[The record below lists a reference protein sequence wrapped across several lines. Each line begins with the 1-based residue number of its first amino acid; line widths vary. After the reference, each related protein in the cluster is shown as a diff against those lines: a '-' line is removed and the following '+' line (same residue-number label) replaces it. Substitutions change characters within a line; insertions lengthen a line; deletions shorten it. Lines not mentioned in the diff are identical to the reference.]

1 MERLKERIAQ
11 ARRAVAT
18 FREAVGRNSP
28 SVLERDAAIFFPLS
42 IQFRSGVEGGSALPR
57 VVEQVETGSANG
69 AIRSCRDI
77 GLLAEEDAESALRML
92 RDRNLA
98 VHMYQEKL
106 AAVLYPKLASYAAAL
121 DSWLDQIEARLSAT
135 KR

>member
-18 FREAVGRNSP
+18 FREAVGKTPP
-28 SVLERDAAIFFPLS
+28 SVLERDAAILRFQYSFEAVWKAAQRYLG
-42 IQFRSGVEGGSALPR
+42 I
-57 VVEQVETGSANG
+57 VEQIETGSANG
-69 AIRSCRDI
+69 TIRSCRDI
-77 GLLAEEDAESALRML
+77 GLLADENAETALAML
-92 RDRNLA
+92 RDRNLL

-106 AAVLYPKLASYAAAL
+106 AAALYPKLASYATAL
-121 DSWLDQIEARLSAT
+121 ESWLERIEARLAGA